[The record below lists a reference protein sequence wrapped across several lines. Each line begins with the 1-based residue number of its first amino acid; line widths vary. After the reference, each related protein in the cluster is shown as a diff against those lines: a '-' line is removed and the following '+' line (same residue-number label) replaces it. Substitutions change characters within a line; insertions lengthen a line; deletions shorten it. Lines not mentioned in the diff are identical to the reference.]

1 MMKQIFDSVKL
12 GELPVKNR
20 LVRSATWEGMA
31 EEDGSIPEALYQT
44 YEKLARGG
52 TGTIITG
59 FTSVSQDDRYFEGM
73 MRLGKDELIPQYRRL
88 TQILHE
94 NGAVAIAQLALGGY
108 YEHGREYEPDALS
121 HGQIQTMV
129 GWFGDAAR
137 RAKAA
142 QFDGV
147 QIHAAHFFFLSR
159 FISPAVNHRTDD
171 YGGSTERRMRI
182 LREVLQDIH
191 EKAPGLHVT
200 MKLNASDFTHGGLE
214 MEESLQIAEMM
225 VAAGLDSIEVSGNS
239 TSVAGIRAGVNEGYF
254 YEYAKALAERIR
266 IPVILVGGHR
276 SIACM
281 NALLNDSGIEFLSL
295 SRPLVREPD
304 LPNRW
309 KRGDT
314 TPARC
319 VSCNACYRTPGH
331 KCIFVL
337 HGKK

>member
-1 MMKQIFDSVKL
+1 
-12 GELPVKNR
+12 
-20 LVRSATWEGMA
+20 
-31 EEDGSIPEALYQT
+31 
-44 YEKLARGG
+44 
-52 TGTIITG
+52 
-59 FTSVSQDDRYFEGM
+59 
-73 MRLGKDELIPQYRRL
+73 
-88 TQILHE
+88 
-94 NGAVAIAQLALGGY
+94 
-108 YEHGREYEPDALS
+108 
-121 HGQIQTMV
+121 
-129 GWFGDAAR
+129 
-137 RAKAA
+137 
-142 QFDGV
+142 
-147 QIHAAHFFFLSR
+147 
-159 FISPAVNHRTDD
+159 
-171 YGGSTERRMRI
+171 MRI
-182 LREVLQDIH
+182 LREILQDIR
-191 EKAPGLHVT
+191 EKALGLHVT

-214 MEESLQIAEMM
+214 MEESLQIAETMA
-225 VAAGLDSIEVSGNS
+225 AAGLDSIEVSGNG

-254 YEYAKALAERIR
+254 YEYAKALAKRIR

-309 KRGDT
+309 KLGDT